1 MIKALLVVSL
11 LSGTEYAV
19 DMPNM
24 NTCLSQAK
32 IVEAQGKDVDVLCIP
47 KADNSAKMR
56 EVFSMFGEMM
66 NRMQESEL
74 GSPYQQR

>member
-11 LSGTEYAV
+11 LSGTEYAI
-19 DMPNM
+19 DMPDM

-32 IVEAQGKDVDVLCIP
+32 IVEEQGKDVDVLCIP

-74 GSPYQQR
+74 GTPYQQR